1 MPKGP
6 ADDARAA
13 SLAFAPGVPLPLQ
26 AKGGNDSGAG
36 GGSGGS
42 WNPGV
47 VGRDKKDEQ
56 QGMTAFVES
65 CLHTA
70 AGSAV
75 AVERR
80 SRRHPRARRLIKLLH
95 DKKHILITTHQFP
108 DPDALASSIAL
119 ALLIRTKL
127 KGARVDVSIK
137 GKIGGGYNAAFAQQ
151 SELQAVPW
159 DDEKLSKYDAIIL
172 CDTQPLFKFSPLPPG
187 TEPFAIIDHH
197 RSRGGDLPGC
207 DFCDVRTEVGATA
220 SIVFSYF
227 MELEVDI
234 PPDLAATMLFAIET
248 DLAGAAGQ
256 PGDLDNVALSNLTL
270 IADTRKLYAMRYA
283 DLPQSVY
290 IAHASGLNN
299 AVYYDSVLV
308 THIEAIETPETPAI
322 IADFLLRFD
331 PTQWVLVTA
340 VRGNSL
346 VLSLRTSTEGSAAD
360 VARRMLRNLGE
371 GGGHRTKAGGSINLE
386 TNTPAE
392 VERLRTLLR
401 RRLLRAL
408 RIPSSRGQRLVPR
421 PEDTAKPSPTPLKP
435 RSRKSRSSTSAAA
448 PARS

>member
-1 MPKGP
+1 
-6 ADDARAA
+6 
-13 SLAFAPGVPLPLQ
+13 
-26 AKGGNDSGAG
+26 
-36 GGSGGS
+36 
-42 WNPGV
+42 
-47 VGRDKKDEQ
+47 
-56 QGMTAFVES
+56 MTAFVES
-65 CLHTA
+65 CLQTA

-80 SRRHPRARRLIKLLH
+80 SRRHPRARRLIKLLK

-119 ALLIRTKL
+119 ARLLRAKL
-127 KGARVDVSIK
+127 RDAKVDVSIK
-137 GKIGGGYNAAFAQQ
+137 GKIGGGYNAAFEQQ

-159 DDEKLSKYDAIIL
+159 DDAKLPKYDAVLL
-172 CDTQPLFKFSPLPPG
+172 CDTQPNFKFSPLPSG
-187 TEPFAIIDHH
+187 TQPFAVIDHH
-197 RSRGGDLPGC
+197 RSRGGNLPKC
-207 DFCDVRTEVGATA
+207 AFCDVRTDVGATA

-234 PPDLAATMLFAIET
+234 PRDLAATMLFAIET

-270 IADTRKLYAMRYA
+270 IADTRKLYKMRYA

-290 IAHASGLNN
+290 VAHASGLNN
-299 AVYYDSVLV
+299 AVHYDSVLF

-322 IADFLLRFD
+322 IADFLLRFE
-331 PTQWVLVTA
+331 PTKWVLVTA
-340 VRGNSL
+340 VRGNTL
-346 VLSLRTSTEGSAAD
+346 VLSLRTSSEGSASD
-360 VARRMLRNLGE
+360 VARRLLRNLGE
-371 GGGHRTKAGGSINLE
+371 GGGHRTKAGGSIPLQ

-408 RIPSSRGQRLVPR
+408 KIPPSRGQRLVPK
-421 PEDTAKPSPTPLKP
+421 PDDAAKPQSPPTPRP
-435 RSRKSRSSTSAAA
+435 RKKRSAPSA
-448 PARS
+448 S